1 MAALA
6 IMSRQLIDFSVIPNF
21 VALRNPSP
29 TVIAAT
35 LPSLVG
41 L

>member
-1 MAALA
+1 MASLA
-6 IMSRQLIDFSVIPNF
+6 IMSWRLIDFSVIPNF
-21 VALRNPSP
+21 AVSCNSP
-29 TVIAAT
+29 PAVFAAT

>member
-1 MAALA
+1 MAAIA
-6 IMSRQLIDFSVIPNF
+6 IMSRRLIDFSVVPNF
-21 VALRNPSP
+21 AALCNRPP
-29 TVIAAT
+29 AVIAAT

>member
-6 IMSRQLIDFSVIPNF
+6 IMSRQLIDFSVIPNI
-21 VALRNPSP
+21 ASLCNSP
-29 TVIAAT
+29 PAVVAAT